1 MSEQTRKTVLI
12 TGASSGI
19 GEAFAQVFLEAGFN
33 LVITA
38 RRMNRLE
45 DLKVKLLKNSDA
57 RIDLIS
63 MDLSKLEAPKYIHQ
77 YCVDNE
83 IHIDA
88 LVNNA
93 GYGNTGK
100 FEEMEWERHQNF
112 LQVMVNTIV
121 ELTYLFLPSMV
132 NNGYG
137 RIINVASLAP
147 FIPSPDMAG
156 LYSPVKIFQIK
167 FSESIHL
174 QYLDKGIHCSAVC
187 PGLTRTE
194 FHIAAGMDEVAKA
207 PKWLWMDSK
216 TVARQGLDAVMNG
229 KMILIN
235 GRLNKFFAILAKII
249 PQSISRSIARTLTK
263 RAY

>member
-100 FEEMEWERHQNF
+100 FEEME
-112 LQVMVNTIV
+112 
-121 ELTYLFLPSMV
+121 
-132 NNGYG
+132 
-137 RIINVASLAP
+137 
-147 FIPSPDMAG
+147 
-156 LYSPVKIFQIK
+156 
-167 FSESIHL
+167 
-174 QYLDKGIHCSAVC
+174 
-187 PGLTRTE
+187 
-194 FHIAAGMDEVAKA
+194 
-207 PKWLWMDSK
+207 
-216 TVARQGLDAVMNG
+216 
-229 KMILIN
+229 
-235 GRLNKFFAILAKII
+235 
-249 PQSISRSIARTLTK
+249 
-263 RAY
+263 